1 MASASTMVSCV
12 PDGIVIGGGGGGA
25 TGAAG
30 AGDEGVAFE
39 AAPEVEFEADDEE
52 SAGAVAGAELLDAG
66 AGVDDLLHPPIVS
79 TTAMARNRA
88 MKGVRIGRLL

>member
-1 MASASTMVSCV
+1 MVSWV
-12 PDGIVIGGGGGGA
+12 PDGIVMGGGGGGA

-30 AGDEGVAFE
+30 AGAGAAVEAEGCEE
-39 AAPEVEFEADDEE
+39 AAPEPEFEADDEV
-52 SAGAVAGAELLDAG
+52 SAGAFELLDAG